1 LPGRPKKPNLS
12 IWCEGGGILKEQR
25 KCKPGNPAWQPGVSG
40 NPKGRTPG
48 SGEVG
53 KLRAAIAEH
62 VPAIVAKLVEMAKA
76 GDAGAARLLLERT
89 LAPLKATDQAAPVA
103 LAGAA
108 LAEQGRAIVAAAGAG
123 ALTPSQAVQYLTGLG
138 ALAKLIET
146 DELAARV
153 AALEGKHGPAEGL
166 V

>member
-1 LPGRPKKPNLS
+1 LS
-12 IWCEGGGILKEQR
+12 IWCEGVGILKEQR
-25 KCKPGNPAWQPGVSG
+25 KRKPGNPAWQPGVSG
-40 NPKGRTPG
+40 NPRGRAPG
-48 SGEVG
+48 CGEVAR
-53 KLRAAIAEH
+53 LRAAIAEH
-62 VPAIVAKLVEMAKA
+62 VPQIVAKLVELARA
-76 GDAGAARLLLERT
+76 GDVQAARLLLERT
-89 LAPLKATDQAAPVA
+89 CAALKPIDQPAPVP

-108 LAEQGRAIVAAAGAG
+108 LAEQGRAIVAAAGEG
-123 ALTPSQAVQYLTGLG
+123 ALTPSQAVQYLTGLS